1 MLHCN
6 VQPGRCRGQDALAS
20 ILGEGSRKP
29 AAAQALRASVFFEH
43 DRDDFGRCAHARI
56 AA

>member
-6 VQPGRCRGQDALAS
+6 VQPGRVRSHDASAS

-29 AAAQALRASVFFEH
+29 AAANALRAFVF
-43 DRDDFGRCAHARI
+43 RRTWMY
-56 AA
+56 